1 MHLHPD
7 AERMSQ
13 QPLTSDEAPVIPSR
27 VLGFLAEKID
37 TVPQLEALLLLW
49 QDPARCWR
57 AEQIG
62 ARLYVSEQSAS
73 AILRSLQM
81 QGLAACDQDGAFC
94 YCPAWDGSG
103 DLMAEVALAY
113 RHNLIYIATL
123 IHSRGSSA
131 VRAFARAFDLKKD
144 R

>member
-1 MHLHPD
+1 
-7 AERMSQ
+7 MSQ
-13 QPLTSDEAPVIPSR
+13 HHWPAMNTPRIPSR
-27 VLGFLAEKID
+27 VLRFLAEKID

-49 QDPARCWR
+49 QDPDRCWR

-62 ARLYVSEQSAS
+62 ARLYVSETSAS
-73 AILRSLQM
+73 AILRSLQA
-81 QGLAACDQDGAFC
+81 QGLATCDQDGAFC
-94 YCPAWDGSG
+94 YSPAWDGSG
-103 DLMAEVALAY
+103 TLMAEVALAY